1 MSWQLCPLCDGSGID
16 RSVVLS
22 SAIPVCGVCQGKK
35 IISELTGLPPIYSPI
50 NSNSTQDGPNFQT
63 RES

>member
-1 MSWQLCPLCDGSGID
+1 MSWQLCPLCGGSGID

-35 IISELTGLPPIYSPI
+35 IISELTGLPPVYSPI
-50 NSNSTQDGPNFQT
+50 NSTSTQDVSNFSSS
-63 RES
+63 ES